1 MSDKEENPPVRR
13 GPEAANRNKKKEK
26 KRSPLPAEKAAL
38 DEANAPVAKQS
49 DPETPE
55 SKKPEPE
62 IAATMPSTEPVGDN
76 PEGEDD
82 FSPETSRTKPVFDP
96 PGRGAASSGQGKFFS
111 WFIAF
116 AVALILVAVGEAYYA
131 HFLVGKEQQAR
142 EALSKRLMEQV
153 DTQVKSQIAS
163 QVEKQLSG
171 GEEQIHQVVADLKGE
186 FGEYTNG
193 LSTVQRKVAAI
204 ESTLH
209 TLRTKKVTKEKGP
222 KPRAWDI
229 AEVAYLLRIANERLH
244 LGRDIN
250 TALVALQTADQ
261 ILHKVADPALTPV
274 RSQLAQEINS
284 LKAVPIPD
292 INGMALSL
300 TSLTQQVNGLK
311 LKQTALEKPIPA
323 AANEEKQT
331 PDQALPEEKDH
342 AYAAETKEFF
352 QAIWADLKHLVV
364 VKHRDEGK
372 DGGIPILLPKER
384 YFLYQNLKLELEA
397 SRLSLLRR
405 DKDSFQQ
412 SLEQARNWLQ
422 TYFQGPK
429 AKAMED
435 TLAELKK
442 AVIKPPL
449 PDISESLKILEHV
462 SSQAAGDHQGGGA

>member
-26 KRSPLPAEKAAL
+26 KRSTLPAKEAAL
-38 DEANAPVAKQS
+38 DKANAPVAKQS

-76 PEGEDD
+76 FEGEDD
-82 FSPETSRTKPVFDP
+82 FSSETPRTKPVFDP
-96 PGRGAASSGQGKFFS
+96 PERGAASSGQGKFFS
-111 WFIAF
+111 WFIALV
-116 AVALILVAVGEAYYA
+116 VALILVAVGEGYYA
-131 HFLVGKEQQAR
+131 YSLVGKERQAR
-142 EALSKRLMEQV
+142 EALSKRLMEQI
-153 DTQVKSQIAS
+153 DTQVKSQVAS

-171 GEEQIHQVVADLKGE
+171 GEGQVHQVVADLKDE
-186 FGEYTNG
+186 FGEYANG
-193 LSTVQRKVAAI
+193 LSTVQRKVTAI
-204 ESTLH
+204 ESTLR
-209 TLRTKKVTKEKGP
+209 TLRTKEVANEKALEPGV
-222 KPRAWDI
+222 WDI
-229 AEVAYLLRIANERLH
+229 AEAAYLLRIANERLH
-244 LGRDIN
+244 LGRDVN

-311 LKQTALEKPIPA
+311 LKQTSLEKPIPA

-331 PDQALPEEKDH
+331 LDHALPEEKDH
-342 AYAAETKEFF
+342 ADATETKELL
-352 QAIWADLKHLVV
+352 QTIWADLKHLVV

-372 DGGIPILLPKER
+372 DGGIPTLLPKER
-384 YFLYQNLKLELEA
+384 YFLYQNLKLKLEV

-412 SLEQARNWLQ
+412 NLKQALNWLQ

-435 TLAELKK
+435 ALVELKK
-442 AVIKPPL
+442 VVITPPL
-449 PDISESLKILEHV
+449 PDISESLKILENV
-462 SSQAAGDHQGGGA
+462 SSQAGGDHQGGGA